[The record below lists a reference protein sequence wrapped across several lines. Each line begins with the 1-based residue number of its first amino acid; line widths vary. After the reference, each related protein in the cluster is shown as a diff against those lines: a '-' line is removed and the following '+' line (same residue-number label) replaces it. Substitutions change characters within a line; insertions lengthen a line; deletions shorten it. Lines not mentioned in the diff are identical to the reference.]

1 LGSKLTKVDK
11 QIMIFEVVICNFCEL
26 CASVVHFHHKD
37 TKDTKFFIFLKQF
50 KNCNSMSE
58 NEISSKIIGAAI
70 EAHKQLGPGLLES
83 TYETCLAYELKQMEL
98 DVKQQQALPVVYK
111 EVKLDAGYRIDLL
124 IENKVIIEI
133 KSVEALA
140 DIHTAQ
146 LLTYLKLKDLKL
158 GLLINFNSVRVVDG
172 LKRI

>member
-1 LGSKLTKVDK
+1 
-11 QIMIFEVVICNFCEL
+11 
-26 CASVVHFHHKD
+26 
-37 TKDTKFFIFLKQF
+37 
-50 KNCNSMSE
+50 
-58 NEISSKIIGAAI
+58 
-70 EAHKQLGPGLLES
+70 
-83 TYETCLAYELKQMEL
+83 MEL

-146 LLTYLKLKDLKL
+146 LLTYLKLKDFKL

-172 LKRI
+172 LKRILNGYL